1 MHDRGYGVDIIS
13 TLPLRFVLEHISI
26 STHAHTCE
34 SGSDA
39 HTRMHKLLNRASGR
53 FTPMF
58 RGVKPFFAESN
69 ATRILMQHT
78 YEHADIYLL
87 IPCIYTQGEF
97 NIIARSRQNTYVCIS
112 CKLIRIPGWYSTA
125 ITYGPMQRDRRC
137 SAIRSLF
144 PKLHTRHVPYDDV
157 IIIKG

>member
-87 IPCIYTQGEF
+87 IPCRYIQGVY
-97 NIIARSRQNTYVCIS
+97 RTYATNAYVHIS

-125 ITYGPMQRDRRC
+125 ITYGPMQHDRRC

-144 PKLHTRHVPYDDV
+144 PKLHTRHVPHDDV